1 MERALVPRPSK
12 NRAEAEQVRTR
23 DKVAA
28 IDHAVAPL
36 GTDEE
41 AAGTPVPPHIIAKA
55 RRLECKSANQ
65 TNQGSPARAL
75 AYWILMAVGLISGL
89 IVVATM
95 VRV

>member
-1 MERALVPRPSK
+1 VAQLRADIDSG
-12 NRAEAEQVRTR
+12 RTG